1 MNGVVSLL
9 IIDLLTY
16 HLIYHL
22 SYLSFSEIK
31 SSFCTILIKDINDI
45 TTTIVFAINQLS
57 PSSINISPLIIIHLR
72 ILLHSQVR
80 SINLMMTGSLG
91 FGSNN

>member
-1 MNGVVSLL
+1 MV
-9 IIDLLTY
+9 IILYYTDKRY
-16 HLIYHL
+16 Y
-22 SYLSFSEIK
+22 
-31 SSFCTILIKDINDI
+31 DI